1 MSDQKASS
9 DSTFAQA
16 LNVLR
21 GEIDGIDDKIIALLK
36 DRCSVVQKVGELK
49 EQATPGRCPVR
60 PGREAEQLRRVVE
73 AFKDTPFSPAAA
85 AAIWRM
91 IIMAALN
98 LEGEVKIS
106 VYVPERSRG
115 EYFWLA
121 REYFGPFATFIRQ
134 PTPKRVMGDLI
145 DGKAQVGVLPPFT
158 EQSQGR
164 WWTDIPGKDAA
175 SKPKVFALLPF
186 VHMTK
191 PTPDTP
197 SAVAVGL
204 VEPEATGD
212 DLSYLFIEV
221 DEMVSHSK
229 LQTAF
234 AQVKLEARWLEVMTQ
249 IPGKRHHLVEVKG
262 FITPE
267 HEQYKAFCASLNN
280 TVISTSFL
288 GAAAAPVIL
297 NHQPQPAHAQL
308 AHA

>member
-1 MSDQKASS
+1 MSDQKTPESA
-9 DSTFAQA
+9 FMQA

-36 DRCSVVQKVGELK
+36 DRSAIVQKVGALK
-49 EQATPGRCPVR
+49 AQETPGRCPVR
-60 PGREAEQLRRVVE
+60 AGREAQQLRRVVE
-73 AFKDTPFSPAAA
+73 AFKDSPFQPAAA
-85 AAIWRM
+85 AAMWRM
-91 IIMAALN
+91 IIMASLAI
-98 LEGEVKIS
+98 EGEIKIS
-106 VYVPERSRG
+106 VCVPDRSRS

-164 WWTDIPGKDAA
+164 WWTDIPGKDEG

-186 VHMTK
+186 VHMNK

-197 SAVAVGL
+197 TAVAVGL
-204 VEPEATGD
+204 VEPEETGD

-229 LQTAF
+229 LQTVF

-267 HEQYKAFCASLNN
+267 HEQYKAFCAAMNN
-280 TVISTSFL
+280 TIISTSFL
-288 GAAAAPVIL
+288 GAAASPVIL
-297 NHQPQPAHAQL
+297 NHQPQPSHAQL